1 MKSTGI
7 VRKVDNLGR
16 FVLPIELRR
25 MFEIAPDDNLEIFID
40 KNIIILKKYM
50 PDCMVCGETKNDMIF
65 IGEQRICRSCLDDI
79 YQRTHKE
86 MEL

>member
-1 MKSTGI
+1 MRSTGI
-7 VRKVDNLGR
+7 VRKIDSLGR

-25 MFEIAPDDNLEIFID
+25 VLEIDPDDTLEIFID
-40 KNIIILKKYM
+40 SNSIILKKYM

-79 YQRTHKE
+79 YQRTHRE

>member
-50 PDCMVCGETKNDMIF
+50 PDC

-79 YQRTHKE
+79 YQRTHRE

>member
-40 KNIIILKKYM
+40 KNIIILKKYSH
-50 PDCMVCGETKNDMIF
+50 PWLPVPAAAGSAF
-65 IGEQRICRSCLDDI
+65 WGSRP
-79 YQRTHKE
+79 
-86 MEL
+86 